1 MGEREKE
8 EKRKNSKAY
17 FLDLWRSIGQNSSSQ
32 ELKFIYSTRATRM
45 YQNRR
50 ISLKIQKRRF
60 GGNQKGWVRRP
71 SQGSNDSSTL
81 QEVGILPTLVYFH
94 PKGSF

>member
-1 MGEREKE
+1 MGERERE
-8 EKRKNSKAY
+8 EKRKKSKAY
-17 FLDLWRSIGQNSSSQ
+17 FSDLWRSIGQNSSSQ
-32 ELKFIYSTRATRM
+32 ELKFIYLTRAKRT

-50 ISLKIQKRRF
+50 ISQKIQKRRF
-60 GGNQKGWVRRP
+60 GGNQKGRVRRP
-71 SQGSNDSSTL
+71 SQGSNDSSMV